1 LGLTDRIAQAKGK
14 RSPSVDEALL
24 KYVRN
29 NVLENHE
36 NIAGNTE
43 EMRELCRYYIDR
55 YFSENYTDIPDDSIY
70 DYVYDLLFGLGP
82 IEKHLKNPDVTD
94 IYVLG
99 TSITYIENGIK
110 KDDPQGFISVEETR
124 RVIDK
129 IAALTHQTIN
139 AQYPHLDAELY
150 DGSRALLVIPPE
162 STVPVITIRKHTSRA
177 KNLYELKSGFVNLT
191 DEMIEYFKKA
201 VVERKNIIAVG
212 QTGAGKTTFLNA
224 LTFFIQP
231 AHVVAVLEDTREMQ
245 LPLKYVYY
253 FKIRKGTEEVR
264 PITWADILNNCL
276 RANPN
281 RIILTEIRTPE
292 AAYEFLDTLNS
303 GHRGSMTTIHASNV
317 ALALQKLEMKV
328 KEYKNMDDITLRKL
342 ITDTVDILVFLDILE
357 DERGDIIGRV
367 IKEIAEMN
375 GLNPDGT
382 YNLKYIY
389 RYES

>member
-1 LGLTDRIAQAKGK
+1 MGLVDRISQIRGETKIQ
-14 RSPSVDEALL
+14 VDEALL
-24 KYVRN
+24 KYVRS
-29 NVLENHE
+29 NVLEAYD
-36 NIAGNTE
+36 NIAGDTE
-43 EMRELCRYYIDR
+43 KMRELCRMYTDK
-55 YFSENYTDIPDDSIY
+55 YFAENYTFIPDERIY
-70 DYVYDLLFGLGP
+70 ELVYDTLFGLGP
-82 IEKHLKNPDVTD
+82 IEKHLKNPNVTD

-99 TSITYIENGIK
+99 TNITYIEKGIK
-110 KDDPQGFISVEETR
+110 KKDPEGFISAEETR

-139 AQYPHLDAELY
+139 TQQPHLDAELY

-177 KNLYELKSGFVNLT
+177 KTLYELKSGLVNLT
-191 DEMIEYFKKA
+191 DEMIEYFKHA
-201 VVERKNIIAVG
+201 VMARKNIIAVG

-224 LTFFIQP
+224 LTYFIQP

-245 LPLKYVYY
+245 LPLDNVYY
-253 FKIRKGTEEVR
+253 FKIRKGTEEVK

-276 RANPN
+276 RANPD

-317 ALALQKLEMKV
+317 VLALQKLEMKV
-328 KEYKNMDDITLRKL
+328 KEYKNMDDLTLRKL

-357 DERGDIIGRV
+357 NERGDIIGRV
-367 IKEIAEMN
+367 IKEIAELK
-375 GLNPDGT
+375 GLNPDGS

-389 RYES
+389 RYQK

>member
-1 LGLTDRIAQAKGK
+1 LSLTNRIAQAKGK
-14 RSPSVDEALL
+14 RNPFVDEALL

-43 EMRELCRYYIDR
+43 EMRELCRYYVDK

-110 KDDPQGFISVEETR
+110 KDDPQGFISLEETR

-177 KNLYELKSGFVNLT
+177 KNLYELKGGFVTL
-191 DEMIEYFKKA
+191 
-201 VVERKNIIAVG
+201 
-212 QTGAGKTTFLNA
+212 QTK
-224 LTFFIQP
+224 
-231 AHVVAVLEDTREMQ
+231 
-245 LPLKYVYY
+245 
-253 FKIRKGTEEVR
+253 
-264 PITWADILNNCL
+264 
-276 RANPN
+276 
-281 RIILTEIRTPE
+281 
-292 AAYEFLDTLNS
+292 
-303 GHRGSMTTIHASNV
+303 
-317 ALALQKLEMKV
+317 
-328 KEYKNMDDITLRKL
+328 
-342 ITDTVDILVFLDILE
+342 
-357 DERGDIIGRV
+357 
-367 IKEIAEMN
+367 
-375 GLNPDGT
+375 
-382 YNLKYIY
+382 
-389 RYES
+389 